1 MTVRSAGGFAELV
14 LAGPAWLEAEF
25 DAIVA
30 ANFGPPPPPSPAP
43 RASGPSYPPAG
54 RTRSR
59 RPPRVRAP
67 AGQCPRRE
75 RSPPET
81 IPKCRSASEKGVMW

>member
-1 MTVRSAGGFAELV
+1 MTVRSAGEFADLV
-14 LAGPAWLEAEF
+14 LADPAWLEAEF

-30 ANFGPPPPPSPAP
+30 ANFGPPPKPSPPP
-43 RASGPSYPPAG
+43 RASGPSYPSAG

-75 RSPPET
+75 RSPPDT
-81 IPKCRSASEKGVMW
+81 AVNCR

>member
-1 MTVRSAGGFAELV
+1 MIVRPAGEFADLV
-14 LAGPAWLEAEF
+14 LADPAWLEAEF

-30 ANFGPPPPPSPAP
+30 ANFGPPPPRFPAP
-43 RASGPSYPPAG
+43 RASGFPHLPVG

-67 AGQCPRRE
+67 AGRCPRRE
-75 RSPPET
+75 RSPPGT
-81 IPKCRSASEKGVMW
+81 AVKCRW